1 MGRIA
6 GDDPGY
12 TFRICRRTKA
22 FGKVTPTKYG
32 FELPSVST
40 VIGEVLAKPPSAMA
54 WWGYKTATEAVAAAG
69 ADAHGLDPDSLYELL
84 KVVGPTP
91 NTSLAESGDRG
102 TNAHDVLE
110 KATMALE
117 LERLEK
123 PDKAAPYREQAE
135 ELAAKEQDELG
146 AEYSLAALDFV
157 DTYLAPNVAA
167 GRIDQLVTE
176 QPVFSLRHR
185 YAGTLDLA
193 IHWADSEVSDEF
205 PAGWEICDAKTHK
218 PANGFT
224 KPGKGP
230 GYISDATQCRAYR
243 TAWEEQGLGQTI
255 GNRTIVLRDKAYK
268 KVRWLADD
276 REVSEEFWLAV
287 LSIYGPRMAFEAGE

>member
-12 TFRICRRTKA
+12 TFRLCRKTKA

-32 FELPSVST
+32 FDLPSVST
-40 VIGEVLAKPPSAMA
+40 IIGEVLAKPPSAMA
-54 WWGYKTATEAVAAAG
+54 WWGYKTATEAVVAAG

-91 NTSLAESGDRG
+91 NTSLEESGDRG

-110 KATMALE
+110 LAVKALTEKDVEKAMAL
-117 LERLEK
+117 RV
-123 PDKAAPYREQAE
+123 QAD
-135 ELAAKEQDELG
+135 ELARKEIDETG

-157 DTYLAPNVAA
+157 DTYLAPNLEA
-167 GRIDQLVTE
+167 GRIDKLVTE
-176 QPVFSLRHR
+176 QPVFSLKHR

-193 IHWADSEVSDEF
+193 IHWTDSEVSDEF

-243 TAWEEQGLGQTI
+243 TAWEEQGFGQTI

-287 LSIYGPRMAFEAGE
+287 RSIYEPRMSFEAGE